1 MAALFGKTDILKWL
15 VEEGSWAD
23 LFVPAADGCNSM
35 HYAAALGH
43 RELLEYLVSAKGGS
57 DAASKINSAGLTPL
71 AKAAEGNQLECAKL
85 MLSQGA
91 GRKRADAPAGIEP
104 GHAAAKMGALAT
116 LMYLVE
122 LNPGVLEER
131 NSDGATV
138 VHYAA
143 SAGQEGALAY
153 IVGKLGGLSEAA
165 RAQAMLDDA
174 GRTAAHHAASNG
186 QQGSLRV
193 LSDRNMALSTADKT
207 GKTPAD
213 VARENDR
220 TECAIF
226 LALKSNDVHAL
237 LKAGGKEM

>member
-1 MAALFGKTDILKWL
+1 
-15 VEEGSWAD
+15 
-23 LFVPAADGCNSM
+23 
-35 HYAAALGH
+35 
-43 RELLEYLVSAKGGS
+43 
-57 DAASKINSAGLTPL
+57 
-71 AKAAEGNQLECAKL
+71 